1 MNEKKSTKT
10 VEVDPG
16 MSVMP
21 EGPGLMDVPTV
32 IPELDSMLAAMP
44 TALPAYQTTV
54 WKNKPSTETPV
65 DAAVMTRVEQRLV
78 DLTNAVNG
86 LRDSV
91 SRSMKYTTDSA
102 EKDLDKL
109 VSFGVY
115 SVKSPVNAP
124 SGVTDWANVIVV
136 PTNGSNVYV
145 AQILVTHGGVIY
157 SRGKG
162 GGSWDIW
169 KVLKRDPL

>member
-1 MNEKKSTKT
+1 
-10 VEVDPG
+10 
-16 MSVMP
+16 
-21 EGPGLMDVPTV
+21 
-32 IPELDSMLAAMP
+32 
-44 TALPAYQTTV
+44 
-54 WKNKPSTETPV
+54 
-65 DAAVMTRVEQRLV
+65 
-78 DLTNAVNG
+78 
-86 LRDSV
+86 
-91 SRSMKYTTDSA
+91 MKYTIDSP

-162 GGSWDIW
+162 GRSWDIW

>member
-1 MNEKKSTKT
+1 
-10 VEVDPG
+10 
-16 MSVMP
+16 
-21 EGPGLMDVPTV
+21 
-32 IPELDSMLAAMP
+32 
-44 TALPAYQTTV
+44 
-54 WKNKPSTETPV
+54 
-65 DAAVMTRVEQRLV
+65 
-78 DLTNAVNG
+78 
-86 LRDSV
+86 
-91 SRSMKYTTDSA
+91 MKYTIDSA

-145 AQILVTHGGVIY
+145 AQMLVTHGGVIY

-162 GGSWDIW
+162 GGDWDIW
-169 KVLKRDPL
+169 KVIKRDAL